1 MTNERIWQSLVNFLS
16 GLGGTDPVSMIH
28 DTSSYMPVVE
38 EYLSNLDVSEDV
50 SKIKFYLG
58 VFLGEYIS
66 QTYSGYWKHTEDKS
80 VVVVGP
86 DEDGLMYETT
96 PTKISIE
103 KVDSGVSFEVNP
115 FDIASQYISE
125 AKNVVLSG
133 FVKEYVQSK

>member
-1 MTNERIWQSLVNFLS
+1 
-16 GLGGTDPVSMIH
+16 
-28 DTSSYMPVVE
+28 MPLVE
-38 EYLSNLDVSEDV
+38 EYLSSLEVSEDM
-50 SKIKFYLG
+50 SKIQFYLG
-58 VFLGEYIS
+58 VFLGEYIG

-115 FDIASQYISE
+115 FDLASQYLSE
-125 AKNVVLSG
+125 AKSVVLSG
-133 FVKEYVQSK
+133 FVKEYVQSKA